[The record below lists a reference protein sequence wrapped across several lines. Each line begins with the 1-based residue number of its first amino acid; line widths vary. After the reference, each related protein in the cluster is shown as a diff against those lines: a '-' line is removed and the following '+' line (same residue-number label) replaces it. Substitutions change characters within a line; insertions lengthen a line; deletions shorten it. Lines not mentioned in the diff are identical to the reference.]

1 MIMDCALEYEST
13 EGRRKEEIDFD
24 EEEQCKT
31 SDTSLA
37 EELEEV
43 VAEKPTKSKSK
54 SKSKPKPKPKPRK
67 AKKKTTAELTKVTK
81 GPFTESSIQWYL
93 EEINKITLLTRE
105 EEDTLARA
113 AIAGDKEAKKR
124 LIVSNLRFVV
134 QVAKK
139 YQKYGIS
146 LLDLINEGNMGLIK
160 AAERFDPDMGYHFI
174 SYAVW
179 WIRQAIILAINQKAD
194 MIRLPMN
201 RTIDLNRI
209 EKVQKEMENELG
221 VEPTL
226 AQVAER
232 LDMSE
237 KDVKWLKQISYDYV
251 SLDAPLT
258 NDSESTQVSMVEDE
272 KYDSP
277 ESLAMGQALK
287 DSINNIL
294 DQLIEAER
302 QIIEFRFGLNGKQRL
317 SLTQAGKRFNLSKE
331 RVRQIE
337 KKTLLKLQKSGKKK
351 GLDIFLKSQ

>member
-1 MIMDCALEYEST
+1 MIMDYALEYEST
-13 EGRRKEEIDFD
+13 ERRRKEEIDFN
-24 EEEQCKT
+24 EEEQCKA
-31 SDTSLA
+31 SDTPHA

-43 VAEKPTKSKSK
+43 VVEKPTKAKSK
-54 SKSKPKPKPKPRK
+54 KKK
-67 AKKKTTAELTKVTK
+67 AKTKTKTASELTKVTK

-93 EEINKITLLTRE
+93 EEINKIALLTRE

-113 AIAGDKEAKKR
+113 TIAGDKEAKNR

-179 WIRQAIILAINQKAD
+179 WIRQAIILAINQKAS

-209 EKVQKEMENELG
+209 EKVQKEMEHELG
-221 VEPTL
+221 EEPTL

-237 KDVKWLKQISYDYV
+237 KEVKWLKQISYDYI

-294 DQLIEAER
+294 DQLTEAER

-317 SLTQAGKRFNLSKE
+317 SLTQAGKRFKLSKE

-351 GLDIFLKSQ
+351 GLDIFLKNQ

>member
-1 MIMDCALEYEST
+1 MIMDYALEYEST
-13 EGRRKEEIDFD
+13 ERRKKEEIDFD
-24 EEEQCKT
+24 EEEQCKA

-43 VAEKPTKSKSK
+43 AAEKPTKSK
-54 SKSKPKPKPKPRK
+54 PKKKK
-67 AKKKTTAELTKVTK
+67 KKKKKKTTGELNKVTK

-113 AIAGDKEAKKR
+113 AIAGDKEAKNR

-221 VEPTL
+221 AEPTL

-237 KDVKWLKQISYDYV
+237 KEVKWLKQISYDYV

-294 DQLIEAER
+294 DQLTEAER